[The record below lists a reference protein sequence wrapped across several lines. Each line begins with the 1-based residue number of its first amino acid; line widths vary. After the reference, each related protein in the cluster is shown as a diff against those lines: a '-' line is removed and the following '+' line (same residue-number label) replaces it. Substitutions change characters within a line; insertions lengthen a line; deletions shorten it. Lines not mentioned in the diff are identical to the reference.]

1 MIPNF
6 LYFILRYIIVILKY
20 IIIILRYIFIFSVEN
35 QVEFKGKEAYEII
48 RFHT

>member
-1 MIPNF
+1 MVIPNV
-6 LYFILRYIIVILKY
+6 LYFILRCVVIIPKY
-20 IIIILRYIFIFSVEN
+20 SFIFSVES